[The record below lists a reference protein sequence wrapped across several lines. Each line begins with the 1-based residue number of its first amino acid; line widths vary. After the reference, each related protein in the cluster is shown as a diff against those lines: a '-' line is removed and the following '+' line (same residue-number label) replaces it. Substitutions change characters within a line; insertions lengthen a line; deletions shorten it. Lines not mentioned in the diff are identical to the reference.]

1 MVPKIAA
8 VAMLAVLAA
17 CANPR
22 GSFCDLAAPI
32 RLSDEQI
39 ATLTDEQV
47 AQFLGQNERGR
58 VLCGWAR

>member
-1 MVPKIAA
+1 MAKKIAA
-8 VAMLAVLAA
+8 LALLAVLAA

-32 RLSDEQI
+32 RLTDEQI

-58 VLCGWAR
+58 ALCGWVR